1 MKDGELILKKFP
13 SAPVILLVILLIAA
27 AVTWLLPAVSF
38 ETVYDEAL
46 GYHVI
51 DPATVAVSSHN
62 RVYPWELPGILIQ
75 GAGSVFST
83 LVLVCVCNG
92 AFGVMN
98 ASGMFPALI
107 RGLCRRFRD
116 HQSHLLVLVFTGF
129 VCLGLVV
136 VPHCFIP
143 FVPLVIALALQ
154 LGYDPLVGLAMV
166 LFGATTASMTGPL
179 SAVTAMC
186 QESVGLPVYSG
197 AGVRFILL
205 AVFHLATAFY
215 LIRYARRIK
224 ADPKN
229 SYLYGYQY
237 HPPKTADLS
246 EAAGAEKLNTRHI
259 LALAGFFGIFC
270 LIILGSTA
278 FGFSTDDISGI
289 FLVYTL
295 CAGPVLGFSLTDTLR
310 HFGGGIQNSVST
322 VIVISFAGAV
332 TLVLRQGGI
341 FNTLLYYTS
350 FAFSRLPGFLV
361 PTGLLALVSLFN
373 CVLPSGPA
381 KGVMLMPLLGPAAQL
396 SGMSMQ
402 NSVLTYNLGDS
413 FTNYLL
419 PYDATTASYLE
430 TAHIPFR
437 IWVRFILKLYFLW
450 NVVGV
455 AAITLLYYVGYGP
468 F

>member
-1 MKDGELILKKFP
+1 MKKFP
-13 SAPVILLVILLIAA
+13 NASVILLVILLIAA
-27 AVTWLLPAVSF
+27 AVTWFLPAVSF
-38 ETVYDEAL
+38 ETVYDETL
-46 GYHVI
+46 GYNVI
-51 DPATVAVSSHN
+51 DLATVTVSSNN
-62 RVYPWELPGILIQ
+62 RIYPWELPGILIR
-75 GAGSVFST
+75 GVDSVLST
-83 LVLVCVCNG
+83 LILICVCNG

-98 ASGMFPALI
+98 ASGMFPDLI
-107 RGLCRRFRD
+107 RRLCRRFQGR
-116 HQSHLLVLVFTGF
+116 QSHLLIFVFTGF

-166 LFGATTASMTGPL
+166 LFGATTASMAGPV

-205 AVFHLATAFY
+205 VVFHLVTALY
-215 LIRYARRIK
+215 LLRYARRVK

-229 SYLYGYQY
+229 SYLYGYGY
-237 HPPKTADLS
+237 CPPNAADLS
-246 EAAGAEKLNTRHI
+246 ESAGAAPLNLRHI
-259 LALAGFFGIFC
+259 FALAGFVGTFC

-278 FGFSTDDISGI
+278 LGFSTDDISSV
-289 FLVYTL
+289 FLIYAL
-295 CAGPVLGFSLTDTLR
+295 CVGPMLGFRFTDTLR
-310 HFGGGIQNSVST
+310 YFGEGIQNSVST
-322 VIVISFAGAV
+322 IIVISFAGAV

-341 FNTLLYYTS
+341 FDTLLYYTS

-361 PTGLLALVSLFN
+361 PAGLLALVSLFN

-381 KGVMLMPLLGPAAQL
+381 KGVMLMPLLGPAAQM

-430 TAHIPFR
+430 TANIPFH
-437 IWVRFILKLYFLW
+437 IWVRFTLKLYFMW
-450 NVVGV
+450 NVVGI
-455 AAITLLYYVGYGP
+455 AATTLLYYVGYGP